1 MKRLNLLR
9 RAAAF
14 AAGALM
20 AACLAIP
27 ALGTPVKA
35 ADSVDMN
42 VALCFFTFGNAGTV
56 EKLSLIHI
64 SEPTRH

>member
-20 AACLAIP
+20 AAGLAIP
-27 ALGTPVKA
+27 TLGTPVKA

-42 VALCFFTFGNAGTV
+42 VALCFFSFGNAGTV
-56 EKLSLIHI
+56 
-64 SEPTRH
+64 